1 MNEKLK
7 ILFAEDLLTDFELA
21 VNEIKDGGY
30 DVDAIRVD
38 TEEDFRRAL
47 RTFHPQIIISDYSMP
62 VFDAELALKI
72 SLEHN
77 PYIPF
82 IVLTGSINEETAVSC
97 LRKGATDYV
106 LKERIKRLPFA
117 VREAMARWEIH
128 MQREQYLTQLRESE
142 DLLKKAQQIANIG
155 SWELDLSTRMV
166 VSSEQARLIFG
177 LEEKNLLL
185 DDVLELVLD
194 QYKPLIDTAI
204 KEVVELDIPYDIEFQ
219 INRASDGE
227 IRRIHTIAGYNPANN
242 KLVGVIT
249 DITEK
254 KVNEQLKQEIIIARE
269 SANFKRDF
277 LAQMSH
283 EIRTPLTAI
292 EGISELMEKTS
303 LDNVQKDYM
312 ETLRFSV
319 ESLKNITNEVLDLSK
334 IEAGK
339 IILNPVTFSPVELGK
354 RAEKFFSSICKKDLK
369 LQTEGFDKLP
379 EYINTDKQKVFQ
391 IISNLL
397 SNAVKYAPEGLVK
410 LDATIDERIENDRIM
425 VMIKVTDE
433 GPGIHPELKKNLFKP
448 FSQLQINNEELNI
461 QGTGLG
467 LTICKELSVLL
478 GGDTGVESEPGE
490 GSKFWFTFIAKIQ
503 KPDDVSETT
512 SDFKEVQNPRGLKIL
527 LAEDKLINKKVIS
540 LMLNSIGHDVVSVSN
555 GKEALETCTQQKFDL
570 VLMDIQMP
578 VMDGIEATKLIKSKL
593 PDPPPVIGLSA
604 NAMDED
610 RKKYALAGMDDY
622 ISKPFKTNDIVK
634 IIEKLKL

>member
-21 VNEIKDGGY
+21 VNEIQGGGY
-30 DVDAIRVD
+30 DVDAIKVD

-47 RTFHPQIIISDYSMP
+47 RIFHPQIVISDYSMP

-77 PYIPF
+77 PYLPF

-117 VREAMARWEIH
+117 IREAMARWEIH

-166 VSSEQARLIFG
+166 VSSEQARLIIG
-177 LEEKNLLL
+177 LEEKNLHL
-185 DDVLELVLD
+185 DDILELVLD
-194 QYKPLIDTAI
+194 QYKPLIETAI
-204 KEVVELDIPYDIEFQ
+204 KEVVELDKPYDIEYQ

-254 KVNEQLKQEIIIARE
+254 KVYEQLKQEIIIARE

-334 IEAGK
+334 LEAGK
-339 IILNPVTFSPVELGK
+339 IILNPVTFSPVELGA

-369 LQTEGFDKLP
+369 LHVEGFDKLP
-379 EYINTDKQKVFQ
+379 EYINADKQKIFQ

-397 SNAVKYAPEGLVK
+397 SNAVKYAPEGVVK
-410 LDATIDERIENDRIM
+410 LDATIDERIKNDRIM
-425 VMIKVTDE
+425 IKIQVTDE
-433 GPGIHPELKKNLFKP
+433 GPGIHPELKKSLFKP
-448 FSQLQINNEELNI
+448 FSQIHALDEDLNI

-467 LTICKELSVLL
+467 LSICKELSVLL
-478 GGDTGVESEPGE
+478 GGEADVDSEPGK
-490 GSKFWFTFIAKIQ
+490 GSSFWFTFLAEIKDLEDASYIY
-503 KPDDVSETT
+503 DDLLDTGIT
-512 SDFKEVQNPRGLKIL
+512 NALKIL
-527 LAEDKLINKKVIS
+527 LAEDKEINKKVIT
-540 LMLNSIGHDVVSVSN
+540 LMLNSIGHEVVAVSN
-555 GKEALETCTQQKFDL
+555 GKEAFEICTQQKFDL

-578 VMDGIEATKLIKSKL
+578 VMNGMEATKLIKSKC

-604 NAMDED
+604 NALDED
-610 RKKYALAGMDDY
+610 RKKYFLAGMDDY
-622 ISKPFKTNDIVK
+622 ISKPLRTNDIVK
-634 IIEKLKL
+634 IIEKLNL